1 MDRQT
6 FTLGRIL
13 GIPVGVD
20 LSWLLIFALLT
31 WLLAAGYYP
40 DQFRTWPVA
49 LYWLAGALT
58 AIVFFI
64 SVLLHEL
71 GHSLVARSYH
81 IPVRKITLYIFGGI
95 SQIED
100 EPHNAREEFWVAIA
114 GPAVSLVLAGFFF
127 ALGRI
132 APGGEFITALSRY
145 LGVIN
150 LALGLFNLIPGFP
163 LDGGR
168 VFRAAVWA
176 ISKNMRRATLIAS
189 NLGRVVAFIFILL
202 GVWQLFTGQLL
213 NGLWIAF
220 IGWFLESAATGQV
233 QQQRIQDLLMG
244 RKVSEAMSRAY
255 TEISAETSLQELV
268 DMHILGSGLRTFIV
282 KQGDKPVGMV
292 TLHRIREVDR
302 NAWPQTSVA
311 QVMIPIGE
319 IKQVSPGTPLWEA
332 LGEMDRDGVNQL
344 PVVEDH
350 EIIGMLN
357 RVDVIS
363 FIRTLQEVSR
373 DGR

>member
-1 MDRQT
+1 
-6 FTLGRIL
+6 
-13 GIPVGVD
+13 
-20 LSWLLIFALLT
+20 
-31 WLLAAGYYP
+31 
-40 DQFRTWPVA
+40 
-49 LYWLAGALT
+49 
-58 AIVFFI
+58 
-64 SVLLHEL
+64 
-71 GHSLVARSYH
+71 
-81 IPVRKITLYIFGGI
+81 
-95 SQIED
+95 
-100 EPHNAREEFWVAIA
+100 
-114 GPAVSLVLAGFFF
+114 
-127 ALGRI
+127 
-132 APGGEFITALSRY
+132 
-145 LGVIN
+145 
-150 LALGLFNLIPGFP
+150 
-163 LDGGR
+163 
-168 VFRAAVWA
+168 
-176 ISKNMRRATLIAS
+176 MRRATLIAS

-244 RKVSEAMSRAY
+244 RRVSEAMSRAY

>member
-127 ALGRI
+127 ALGRNC
-132 APGGEFITALSRY
+132 ARRRVHRRPESLPGSDQFGA
-145 LGVIN
+145 G
-150 LALGLFNLIPGFP
+150 
-163 LDGGR
+163 
-168 VFRAAVWA
+168 
-176 ISKNMRRATLIAS
+176 
-189 NLGRVVAFIFILL
+189 
-202 GVWQLFTGQLL
+202 
-213 NGLWIAF
+213 
-220 IGWFLESAATGQV
+220 
-233 QQQRIQDLLMG
+233 
-244 RKVSEAMSRAY
+244 
-255 TEISAETSLQELV
+255 SLQP
-268 DMHILGSGLRTFIV
+268 HPRFSAGWGA
-282 KQGDKPVGMV
+282 G
-292 TLHRIREVDR
+292 
-302 NAWPQTSVA
+302 
-311 QVMIPIGE
+311 
-319 IKQVSPGTPLWEA
+319 
-332 LGEMDRDGVNQL
+332 
-344 PVVEDH
+344 
-350 EIIGMLN
+350 
-357 RVDVIS
+357 
-363 FIRTLQEVSR
+363 VSR
-373 DGR
+373 GGVGHL